1 VAIKKSYFSTYG
13 WEVDD
18 AYYKINGWQLLDAE
32 TNLYNFSVAVYRN
45 KKARTDELDP
55 IIVNSMKLVVD
66 EDSFDDDLSESDNFK
81 TVGYTH
87 LRSLTKS
94 FIQDAKDV

>member
-1 VAIKKSYFSTYG
+1 
-13 WEVDD
+13 
-18 AYYKINGWQLLDAE
+18 
-32 TNLYNFSVAVYRN
+32 
-45 KKARTDELDP
+45 
-55 IIVNSMKLVVD
+55 MKLVVD